1 MYIAHPYKFLNGV
14 YLFPPE
20 NLIYFEIDSLE
31 KKVNVTELHYVWECF
46 KADDVIICTENIVR
60 SLRKQS

>member
-31 KKVNVTELHYVWECF
+31 KKVNVTELHYV
-46 KADDVIICTENIVR
+46 
-60 SLRKQS
+60 